1 MTEIDPELRD
11 KIIETHTDMK
21 HVRRSI
27 EKHDEELQEI
37 KHDCDERLREL
48 ELNSSKIAGF
58 AIAVGAGITLAL
70 NGALWLLGKM
80 KGT

>member
-11 KIIETHTDMK
+11 KIVQTHTDMRW
-21 HVRRSI
+21 VRGKLESG
-27 EKHDEELQEI
+27 EETF
-37 KHDCDERLREL
+37 KDHDERLREL
-48 ELNSSKIAGF
+48 EQNHSKIAG
-58 AIAVGAGITLAL
+58 IVLAVGAGITLAL